1 MSAINMFFRVF
12 SKDDSIMHK
21 QFKYCRI
28 YRILGGFKNC
38 WIKSTVFLFS
48 KINICFCSFY
58 STLNSVRLTYWFLY
72 FVKLTILFVPLDLR
86 IDQNHF
92 VFNNHDY
99 NDGSF
104 NIQMLYEL
112 MKWLKYCTKM
122 KYTAIPTTIWLFHAA
137 SKTKH
142 DYYEI
147 NEIDHRKLSFHAYTL
162 RIPWGLC
169 FNECESSL
177 TDYLYSVCVAMIA
190 WMLFYLWHF
199 GFFNF
204 K

>member
-28 YRILGGFKNC
+28 CTEFWGDSKTAELNQQY
-38 WIKSTVFLFS
+38 FLFS
-48 KINICFCSFY
+48 KINICFCSFC

-147 NEIDHRKLSFHAYTL
+147 IMRLIIASSVFMHTL
-162 RIPWGLC
+162 
-169 FNECESSL
+169 
-177 TDYLYSVCVAMIA
+177 
-190 WMLFYLWHF
+190 
-199 GFFNF
+199 
-204 K
+204 